1 MTSTAT
7 KTACPNSDM
16 LYRYVADQ
24 LSEAET
30 VAIEEH
36 LENCGLCEKA
46 VEKLETDRVGAFSA
60 PGTVSASSVS
70 PSQESLLG
78 LLADAERI
86 EKIPLPE
93 YSLPKQVDK
102 YEVLE
107 VMGSG
112 GMGTVL
118 RAKHVHLKREVAI
131 KLVKGVRRFDARA
144 VSRFMQEIEAIG
156 KLDHANI
163 VRAYDAGVDEKIGQ
177 PYLVMELL
185 QGRDVETMIKKRGP
199 MSPTDA
205 CKLIR
210 QAATGLDQI
219 HRTGLVHRDVKPS
232 NLFVTKSGI
241 VKLLDLGLVRLYDE
255 EKPEIESGEIHVVP
269 LLQKERIGSKATIRT
284 VQCDE
289 RKLDMPQ
296 WQIVGSPLFMAP
308 EQIEQSHRVDHRAD
322 IYSLGCT
329 FYYLL
334 TGQAPY
340 QGTRPEVLAAHLQ
353 GEFPS
358 VQNLR
363 PEVPV
368 TLQRLIGMMTMRN
381 VKHRLSTAREVVDV
395 LTKLR
400 EAEKPKPPSPPPLV

>member
-1 MTSTAT
+1 MSHSTL
-7 KTACPNSDM
+7 KTGCPDAD
-16 LYRYVADQ
+16 LLHRYVADQ
-24 LSEAET
+24 LSESET
-30 VAIEEH
+30 QLVEEH
-36 LENCGLCEKA
+36 LEQCSTCEKN
-46 VEKLETDRVGAFSA
+46 VEDLERNGVGAFA
-60 PGTVSASSVS
+60 ASGVMSTNSVS

-78 LLADAERI
+78 LLADVERI

-93 YSLPKQVDK
+93 FATKEHSVPDRIEK
-102 YEVLE
+102 YEILE
-107 VMGSG
+107 ILGSG

-131 KLVKGVRRFDARA
+131 KLVKGVRRYDSRA
-144 VSRFMQEIEAIG
+144 ISRFMQEIEATG

-163 VRAYDAGVDEKIGQ
+163 VRAHDAGFDETIGQ

-185 QGRDVETMIKKRGP
+185 QGRDVESFVKKRGSL
-199 MSPTDA
+199 SPSDA

-219 HRTGLVHRDVKPS
+219 HRAGLVHRDIKPS
-232 NLFVTKSGI
+232 NLFVTKSGV

-255 EKPEIESGEIHVVP
+255 SEPQIMDSATDD
-269 LLQKERIGSKATIRT
+269 GSIDETGDGRT
-284 VQCDE
+284 TGMLTSRRAV
-289 RKLDMPQ
+289 L
-296 WQIVGSPLFMAP
+296 GSPLFMAP

-334 TGQAPY
+334 TGQTPY
-340 QGTRPEVLAAHLQ
+340 RGTRPEILADHLR

-358 VQNLR
+358 VQKHR
-363 PEVPV
+363 PEVPI
-368 TLQRLIGMMTMRN
+368 TLERLIVMMTMRN

-395 LTKLR
+395 LGKLR
-400 EAEKPKPPSPPPLV
+400 EAEKSKPPTLPPPRV